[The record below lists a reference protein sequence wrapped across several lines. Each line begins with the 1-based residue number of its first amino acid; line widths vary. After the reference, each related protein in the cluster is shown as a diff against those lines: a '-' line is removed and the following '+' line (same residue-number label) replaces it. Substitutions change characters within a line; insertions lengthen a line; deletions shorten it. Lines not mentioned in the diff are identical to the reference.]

1 MKKTILRVLLAIL
14 ICLSAT
20 SFVVA
25 ETIWDYEAVNADG
38 TGSYPLVS
46 ASDYDGSGNP
56 ILSNKVTIQ
65 GIALAGMNDL
75 WSAGAYGQYVLLVQ
89 DDTSDRGGMEI
100 WAGSYWWATG
110 WRPTQ
115 YAAFGAG
122 DRVQVTGF
130 LQDHNGKVFIND
142 DHGTNLNY
150 IPVVTVL
157 GHPGLPDPELI
168 PSIASCNYFDQ
179 TRNDGG
185 ERYQTRLAMLHG
197 VQIDSGTWASGQA
210 LTISD
215 ATGTGTLY
223 IPPMVSVTGAAPTGK
238 ISIVGIYDQ
247 EQTSATNLGYR
258 MILRNTSDVAI
269 ALDACREV
277 RSRTSGDKVA
287 LAKKTVSR
295 AYSGY
300 FFIQDA
306 DRSGGVKVV
315 SNHPVTSG
323 DVVSIMGTVS
333 TEDGENV
340 LTATYVVKSRNGA
353 GPLYVNGQTLS
364 GQTGL
369 DVFGMLIRC
378 VGHIGSSLGNG
389 LYQFTTDNNAV
400 ITLNSNGYA
409 VPAQGSLVT
418 VTAVASGNSSAPVLL
433 LGSANDIQPVSQ

>member
-1 MKKTILRVLLAIL
+1 MKRAVLQALLAVL

-20 SFVVA
+20 SFVAA
-25 ETIWDYEAVNADG
+25 ETIWDYEAVDANG
-38 TGSYPLVS
+38 IGSHPLVS
-46 ASDYDGSGNP
+46 ASNYDGSGNP
-56 ILSNKVTIQ
+56 IQSNKVTIQ

-89 DDTSDRGGMEI
+89 DDTNDRGGMEI
-100 WAGSYWWATG
+100 WAGSYWWPTG

-115 YAAFGAG
+115 YAAFSAG

-142 DHGTNLNY
+142 NHGTDLNY

-168 PSIASCNYFDQ
+168 PTVANCNYFDQ

-185 ERYQTRLAMLHG
+185 ERYQTRFAMLHG
-197 VQIDSGTWASGQA
+197 VEITSGIWGSNKA

-223 IPPMVSVTGAAPTGK
+223 IPPMVSVTGSAPTGK
-238 ISIVGIYDQ
+238 ISVVGIYDQ
-247 EQTSATNLGYR
+247 EQTSPTNLGYR

-269 ALDACREV
+269 SLDACREV
-277 RSRTSGDKVA
+277 RSRVIGDKVA
-287 LAKKTVSR
+287 LAKKVVSR

-315 SNHPVTSG
+315 SNHPVTPG
-323 DVVSIMGTVS
+323 DVLSIMGTVS

-340 LTATYVVKSRNGA
+340 LSATYVVKSRNGA
-353 GPLYVNGQTLS
+353 GPLFVNGKTLS

-378 VGHIGSSLGNG
+378 VGHMGSSLGNG
-389 LYQFTTDNNAV
+389 LYQFTTDDNEV

-409 VPAQGSLVT
+409 IPAQGSLVT

-433 LGSANDIQPVSQ
+433 LGSANDIQLVSQ